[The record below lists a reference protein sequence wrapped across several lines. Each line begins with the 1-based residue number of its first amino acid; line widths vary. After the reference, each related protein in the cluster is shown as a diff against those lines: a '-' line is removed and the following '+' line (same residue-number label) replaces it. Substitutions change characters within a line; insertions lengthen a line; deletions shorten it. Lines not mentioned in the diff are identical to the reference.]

1 MNGVTCTIKN
11 YRNIVFS
18 FKYNTI
24 IQNYVQNMEC
34 KATCCVKEAK
44 FILINKRLVFISMIE
59 LIMDQFI
66 YKKTLS
72 TTVTKSKYIA
82 DKNYIYNKKLNYS
95 L

>member
-1 MNGVTCTIKN
+1 MNGVTCKIKN

-66 YKKTLS
+66 YIKNFLQQLQSLKIIF
-72 TTVTKSKYIA
+72 TTKNLIIFSK
-82 DKNYIYNKKLNYS
+82 
-95 L
+95 